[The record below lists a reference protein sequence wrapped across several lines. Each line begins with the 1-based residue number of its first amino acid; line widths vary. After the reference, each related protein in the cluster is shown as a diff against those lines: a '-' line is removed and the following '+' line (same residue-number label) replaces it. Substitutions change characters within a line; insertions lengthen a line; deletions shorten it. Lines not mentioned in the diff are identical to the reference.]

1 MNDLIAHDMQ
11 FKYAGIDIYTNIDDI
26 PWVSSPN
33 AECDLPFAV
42 TRDVLLDVEVYK
54 SFLTNS
60 ISRFR
65 QSKYYKAYKSY
76 LMGLGLDKCAIMGN
90 VDENMATIEMHH
102 NFLTIHDI
110 ALMITEHVINTIG
123 SITTFD
129 LIQLLINEH
138 WNNRI
143 PIVMLSETLHEMYHA
158 DNGNFIP
165 PNATFGKWWEL
176 IYEYRFGIT
185 IDIAKKIVRYI
196 DAYQNTPVGN
206 MFVSVRSDILG
217 FAHYNEYGY
226 PANRCVVLNNIGN
239 NHIEL
244 FGGVA

>member
-76 LMGLGLDKCAIMGN
+76 LMGLGLDK
-90 VDENMATIEMHH
+90 
-102 NFLTIHDI
+102 
-110 ALMITEHVINTIG
+110 
-123 SITTFD
+123 S
-129 LIQLLINEH
+129 
-138 WNNRI
+138 
-143 PIVMLSETLHEMYHA
+143 
-158 DNGNFIP
+158 
-165 PNATFGKWWEL
+165 
-176 IYEYRFGIT
+176 
-185 IDIAKKIVRYI
+185 
-196 DAYQNTPVGN
+196 
-206 MFVSVRSDILG
+206 
-217 FAHYNEYGY
+217 
-226 PANRCVVLNNIGN
+226 
-239 NHIEL
+239 
-244 FGGVA
+244 